1 MSHYPST
8 EEVYALI
15 NKLRTALNKEHIDSS
30 GYPMLNVSKP
40 DIVNYVVRV
49 AIPVHQAITETN
61 DIRIKRMVP
70 GNIMISEN
78 ITGGPHSVSVA
89 FKAMDAY
96 VGDYQKTIPA
106 IPFQSLITDRSVE
119 ADTSK
124 WITKIY
130 YPVY

>member
-1 MSHYPST
+1 
-8 EEVYALI
+8 
-15 NKLRTALNKEHIDSS
+15 
-30 GYPMLNVSKP
+30 MLNVSKP

-49 AIPVHQAITETN
+49 AIPFWAITEQTTFVLKEWSQAN
-61 DIRIKRMVP
+61 
-70 GNIMISEN
+70 MISEN

-130 YPVY
+130 YRFINGPIALQ